1 MNRKEL
7 LETVLNNKELNH
19 ITKKDADRIITA
31 TFETIKKTVKKGE
44 DVSLVGFGTW
54 LRAKRAARTG
64 VNPATG
70 EIQGQCSLATKSE
83 VNEAIGI
90 AAKAQPAWAAV
101 NPQRRSRI
109 MMKFVELL
117 NRDMQKLAEA
127 LSREHGKTLPDA
139 AGDVQQQH
147 VF

>member
-1 MNRKEL
+1 MNRREL
-7 LETVLNNKELNH
+7 LEAVLNNKELKH

-70 EIQGQCSLATKSE
+70 EKIK
-83 VNEAIGI
+83 IP
-90 AAKAQPAWAAV
+90 AKKVPKFRAGKAW
-101 NPQRRSRI
+101 
-109 MMKFVELL
+109 K
-117 NRDMQKLAEA
+117 DM
-127 LSREHGKTLPDA
+127 
-139 AGDVQQQH
+139 
-147 VF
+147 F